1 MNAVSSRI
9 RAFGLLLLVLPLFAA
24 CDILEGGD
32 PPSNGRIELDSE
44 AGQQVTVILSTDF
57 DIIGGNPEA
66 GGTII
71 EINEADTSTA
81 TSPGTINVPL
91 GPRQRMYFKMLAPG
105 ELTTPV
111 AARIYIEED
120 LLSTKVVQLPGDS
133 TVFTY
138 TFTSF

>member
-1 MNAVSSRI
+1 MNAVSPRF

-32 PPSNGRIELDSE
+32 PPANGRVELDSE
-44 AGQQVTVILSTDF
+44 AGQQLTVILSTDF
-57 DIIGGNPEA
+57 DIVGGNPEV

-71 EINEADTSTA
+71 EINEADTSQT

-91 GPRQRMYFKMLAPG
+91 GPRQRMYFKMVAPG

-111 AARIYIEED
+111 AARIYIEAD
-120 LLSTKVVQLPGDS
+120 LISTKVVQSPGDS
-133 TVFTY
+133 AVFVY
-138 TFTSF
+138 TFSSF